1 MVEENLE
8 CLMQV
13 ALREFQSGM
22 RTRIN
27 GDLEST
33 RTHLLKAS
41 EKLFMASTKSSGAFR
56 ESRKQLAQ
64 QLLDEA
70 NSIPAAKMPV
80 HTLSSNR
87 TSLSIGDDTQAESWM
102 VRVKP
107 DIHFDD
113 IAGLEEVKEQIRLK
127 LLYPF
132 THPEIAEK
140 YGVHPGGGMLLYGPP
155 GTGKTMIAQAVAG
168 EIDAAFFS
176 ITPSEVMSQWVGV
189 AEQNITRLFAEA
201 ESYPLS
207 VIFFDEMESLSPKRR
222 QSGSTIM
229 VRVVPQL
236 LAELDG
242 FSKRRN
248 PLLLIGATNE
258 PWSLDPAMLR
268 PGRLDRLV
276 YVPPPDLVA
285 RQKILEMNLR
295 QVPLDADINLLSIAE
310 QAQGFSGADIAELAK
325 RTRENVFSEAIH
337 LGIFRDIC
345 QDDFLKI
352 VDGMQPSITPK
363 EIQLYEEYASGGFS
377 ISKKISGFG
386 IANV

>member
-1 MVEENLE
+1 MADESLE
-8 CLMQV
+8 SIMQTG
-13 ALREFQSGM
+13 LKEFQTSMDSRTKGDLDG
-22 RTRIN
+22 TRI
-27 GDLEST
+27 
-33 RTHLLKAS
+33 HLLKAS
-41 EKLFMASTKSSGAFR
+41 EKLFKASSLSQGSLR

-70 NSIPAAKMPV
+70 NSLTTASLPV
-80 HTLSSNR
+80 QTAPSNKANI
-87 TSLSIGDDTQAESWM
+87 SLGDDAQAESWI
-102 VRVKP
+102 VREKP
-107 DIHFDD
+107 DIRFED
-113 IAGLEEVKEQIRLK
+113 IAGLEDVKEQIRLK

-132 THPEIAEK
+132 THADVARQ
-140 YGVHPGGGMLLYGPP
+140 YGINPGGGMLLYGPP
-155 GTGKTMIAQAVAG
+155 GTGKTLIARAVAG

-242 FSKRRN
+242 FAKRKN

-258 PWSLDPAMLR
+258 PWALDPAMMR

-276 YVPPPDLVA
+276 YVPPPDLAA
-285 RQKILEMNLR
+285 RQKILEMNLT
-295 QVPLDADINLLSIAE
+295 QAPVDEKVDLSIVAT
-310 QAQGFSGADIAELAK
+310 ATNGFSGADLAELAK
-325 RTRENVFSEAIH
+325 RTREKVFSEAVH
-337 LGIFRDIC
+337 LGIIRPIC
-345 QDDFLKI
+345 QEDFSTVLET
-352 VDGMQPSITPK
+352 MQPSISEK
-363 EIQLYEEYASGGFS
+363 EVQLYEEYASGKSRFT
-377 ISKKISGFG
+377 KNK
-386 IANV
+386 